1 MAALRCEQLRV
12 DGGARPDTVIVFS
25 MPSLTRRQQQVFD
38 YIHREQEQAGNTPT
52 LAEIGRHFGFRS
64 LNAVA
69 EHLRLIRQKGFLE
82 ASDGKARALKVVSR
96 LHSLRRRVFD
106 IPMFG
111 SIPAGLPQDRTQEAK
126 GCVSIDIGTLNFKP
140 TPRTFALEVRGDSMV
155 GKHIVDGDMVILE
168 HGATPK
174 PGDVVAALIDGEST
188 LKTFLLR
195 GSKPYLKAENPKYP
209 DLLPAHEL
217 VIQGVLKLV
226 IRRAK

>member
-1 MAALRCEQLRV
+1 MS
-12 DGGARPDTVIVFS
+12 P
-25 MPSLTRRQQQVFD
+25 LTRRQQQLLDF
-38 YIHREQEQAGNTPT
+38 IRREQEQGGVAPT
-52 LAEIGRHFGFRS
+52 LAEIARHFGFRS

-69 EHLRLIRQKGFLE
+69 EHLRLIRQKGHLAE
-82 ASDGKARALKVVSR
+82 SDGKARSLKLISP
-96 LHSLRRRVFD
+96 LQPLRRRVFD
-106 IPMFG
+106 IPVFG

-140 TPRTFALEVRGDSMV
+140 TPRTFALEVRGDSMM
-155 GKHIVDGDMVILE
+155 GKHIVDGDLVVLE

-195 GSKPYLKAENPKYP
+195 GTKPYLKAENPKYP

-226 IRRAK
+226 IRRAR